1 MKFTAPISNRILPRV
16 LQSKSPRYQKAQTW
30 KLKSSPRPRV
40 ASKPPTTLPGK
51 TESGTGELLRARTEA
66 SRTSAL
72 HAKIDGLMS
81 EDLLALFRETG
92 ALLDGHFILRSGLH
106 SRQYFQCAL
115 LLQHTDIAAKV
126 CGWLAD
132 KLREFDCD
140 AVISPALGGIIV
152 GQEVGRALGKR
163 HIFVEKDEGKL
174 VLRRGFQIS
183 PDEKFIV
190 VEDVVTRGGRV
201 QETIDI
207 VRSRGGTVSAVGVI
221 VDRSG
226 ETKPNFGCPFVNL
239 IKMDVETFAADK
251 LPPDLAKIPAVKPG
265 SK

>member
-1 MKFTAPISNRILPRV
+1 
-16 LQSKSPRYQKAQTW
+16 
-30 KLKSSPRPRV
+30 
-40 ASKPPTTLPGK
+40 
-51 TESGTGELLRARTEA
+51 
-66 SRTSAL
+66 
-72 HAKIDGLMS
+72 MS
-81 EDLLALFRETG
+81 EDLLALFRKTG

-106 SRQYFQCAL
+106 SREYFQCAL
-115 LLQHTDIAAKV
+115 LLQHTDIAARV

-132 KLREFDCD
+132 KLRGFNCD

-152 GQEVGRALGKR
+152 GQEVGRSLGKR

-183 PDEKFIV
+183 PDERLV
-190 VEDVVTRGGRV
+190 VIEDVVTRGGRV

-207 VRSRGGTVSAVGVI
+207 VQAHGGILSAVGVI

-226 ETKPNFGCPFVNL
+226 AAKPDFGCPLMSL
-239 IKMDVETFAADK
+239 IEMNMETFSAED
-251 LPPDLAKIPAVKPG
+251 LPPDLAAIPAVKPG

>member
-1 MKFTAPISNRILPRV
+1 MN
-16 LQSKSPRYQKAQTW
+16 
-30 KLKSSPRPRV
+30 
-40 ASKPPTTLPGK
+40 
-51 TESGTGELLRARTEA
+51 
-66 SRTSAL
+66 
-72 HAKIDGLMS
+72 
-81 EDLLALFRETG
+81 EDLLALFRKTG

-106 SRQYFQCAL
+106 SRQYFQCAI

-132 KLREFDCD
+132 KLRKFDCD

-152 GQEVGRALGKR
+152 GQEVGRSLGKR
-163 HIFVEKDEGKL
+163 HIFAEKENGKL

-183 PDEKFIV
+183 PNETFIV

-201 QETIDI
+201 QETLDI
-207 VRSRGGTVSAVGVI
+207 VRGRKGIVSAVGVI

-226 ETKPNFGCPFVNL
+226 ETKPDFGCPFISL
-239 IKMDVETFAADK
+239 VEMNVENFPADK
-251 LPPDLAKIPAVKPG
+251 LPPDLAKIPAAKPG

>member
-1 MKFTAPISNRILPRV
+1 MKRNV
-16 LQSKSPRYQKAQTW
+16 
-30 KLKSSPRPRV
+30 
-40 ASKPPTTLPGK
+40 
-51 TESGTGELLRARTEA
+51 RARI
-66 SRTSAL
+66 RYL
-72 HAKIDGLMS
+72 GS
-81 EDLLALFRETG
+81 EDLLALFRKTG

-106 SRQYFQCAL
+106 SQQYFQCAL
-115 LLQHTDIAAKV
+115 LLQDTEIAAKV

-132 KLREFDCD
+132 KLRKFNCD
-140 AVISPALGGIIV
+140 TVISPALGGIIV
-152 GQEVGRALGKR
+152 GQEVGRSLGKR

-183 PDEKFIV
+183 PNEKFVV

-207 VRSRGGTVSAVGVI
+207 VRANNATVSAVGVI
-221 VDRSG
+221 LDRSG
-226 ETKPNFGCPFVNL
+226 QAKPNFGCPLLSL
-239 IKMDVETFAADK
+239 IEMNVETFPADK